1 MNSVQEVRL
10 TRLVDER
17 AATTKLHDDLLAFSE
32 ASEAKVLTDSQV
44 EQLSGYRVRMD
55 ALDEEILELTDV
67 VEKTRKSIDE
77 AKRVRRVMAA
87 QDGELELGEDGA
99 AAYRTFA
106 SYARDFILTRSTPEC
121 SKIAQVAG
129 GSEFVQKAHE
139 RLLAA
144 RRTPANTLSGNVEG
158 LIPEQHIAQIFQ
170 VIDSRRPLVSSGFA
184 IGLNRGQISYPKVT
198 QRPVVSVQGTEK
210 TEAGNQGMI
219 VSMETAVAST
229 YLGGGDLSWQAINWS
244 TPDALELWFA
254 LAAADY
260 ALKTEQ
266 DAGEVVQTAAF
277 LNIIGSPLAGTPT
290 FAEFMTG
297 VAAGLAEVNTNSGDI
312 CDTLYLSVDRAAYL
326 LGLTSSTPA
335 VFANGSLSFVDGSG
349 NIAGLSV
356 VISRGLDAGVM
367 AVGVRSKLIVAE
379 TPGAPVELRVVE
391 PAIGGVEV
399 GIIGAFEA
407 VVAEDEA
414 FALLTTA
421 S

>member
-1 MNSVQEVRL
+1 MNVQEVRL
-10 TRLVDER
+10 ARLVDER
-17 AATTKLHDDLLAFSE
+17 AATTKLHDDLLEFAENSE
-32 ASEAKVLTDSQV
+32 TKSLSDSQV
-44 EQLSGYRVRMD
+44 ETLNGYRTRMES
-55 ALDEEILELTDV
+55 LDREIDDLATV
-67 VEKTRKSIDE
+67 VEETNKSIE
-77 AKRVRRVMAA
+77 AAKRVRRVMAA
-87 QDGELELGEDGA
+87 SAGELELDPDGSG

-106 SYARDFILTRSTPEC
+106 AFARDTILTRNGEIC
-121 SKIAQVAG
+121 SKIGVLAG
-129 GSEFVQKAHE
+129 GNEVIEAAHN

-144 RRTPANTLSGNVEG
+144 KRTPANTLSSDVPG

-170 VIDSRRPLVSSGFA
+170 VIERSRPLVASGFNVP
-184 IGLNRGQISYPKVT
+184 LNRGTLAYPKVT
-198 QRPVVSVQGTEK
+198 QRPVVAVQSSEK
-210 TEAGNQGMI
+210 TEAGNQKMI
-219 VSMETAVAST
+219 VDMETTTAST

-266 DAGEVVQTAAF
+266 DAGEVIQTAAF
-277 LNIIGSPLAGTPT
+277 LNIIGSPLNGTPD
-290 FAEFMTG
+290 FATFMTA
-297 VAAGLAEVNTNSGDI
+297 VAAGLSEVYTNSGKI
-312 CDTLYLSVDRAAYL
+312 ANTLYLSPDRAAYL
-326 LGLTSSTPA
+326 LGLTSATPA

-356 VISRGLDAGVM
+356 VISRGLDSGVM
-367 AVGVRSKLIVAE
+367 AVGVRGDLIVAE

-407 VVAEDEA
+407 VVSEDEA